1 MPPPPPPPRPRH
13 VRAGPQPPPAR
24 RESNSGKQV
33 REEASAR
40 YCAVLLIASSPIAKL
55 KTCSAAGS
63 WLLHF
68 GCMSPKR
75 RGRPLEVLGQS
86 TAKMSY
92 MCVSVFS
99 YMYASVSSG
108 CPWWQ
113 PNSQDPGQDPPRIP
127 GGSSTKSQDPCVSS
141 TAKIGGS
148 SETTS
153 PYIILLKG
161 MT

>member
-1 MPPPPPPPRPRH
+1 MDVNAIGTDYSNEVLGGDTGT
-13 VRAGPQPPPAR
+13 VRTTFEAMLR
-24 RESNSGKQV
+24 RSQQ
-33 REEASAR
+33 R
-40 YCAVLLIASSPIAKL
+40 L
-55 KTCSAAGS
+55 
-63 WLLHF
+63 
-68 GCMSPKR
+68 R
-75 RGRPLEVLGQS
+75 RGWALQWPSQTYAAAARQGRRPLEVLGQS